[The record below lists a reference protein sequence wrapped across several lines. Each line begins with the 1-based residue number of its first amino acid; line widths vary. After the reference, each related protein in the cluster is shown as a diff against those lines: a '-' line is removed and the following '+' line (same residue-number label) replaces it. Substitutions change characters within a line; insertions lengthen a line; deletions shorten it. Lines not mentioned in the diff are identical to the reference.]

1 MRVESLRES
10 ETPSKA
16 NENKE
21 IMTGGMQPQT
31 KIDEKTGKEL
41 IEPTIK
47 MIVSDTSQ
55 MTFEVYLPKTM
66 VPDDVSE
73 NCVVRIRSL
82 VASTK

>member
-1 MRVESLRES
+1 
-10 ETPSKA
+10 
-16 NENKE
+16 
-21 IMTGGMQPQT
+21 
-31 KIDEKTGKEL
+31 
-41 IEPTIK
+41 

-66 VPDDVSE
+66 VPGDVSE